1 MAAMLLAVRVRS
13 SCWAMD
19 ASARK
24 QQWLQQATMQCIES
38 KSNQEFYLS
47 KNKKKVFIHV
57 IVNIFSHIGLHMR
70 FGDDTTICHSKSG
83 QTMKVLEWFILHVK
97 SR

>member
-24 QQWLQQATMQCIES
+24 QQWLEQATMQCIES
-38 KSNQEFYLS
+38 KSNQDFYLS
-47 KNKKKVFIHV
+47 KNKKHVFIHV
-57 IVNIFSHIGLHMR
+57 IANIYIYIK
-70 FGDDTTICHSKSG
+70 T
-83 QTMKVLEWFILHVK
+83 
-97 SR
+97 